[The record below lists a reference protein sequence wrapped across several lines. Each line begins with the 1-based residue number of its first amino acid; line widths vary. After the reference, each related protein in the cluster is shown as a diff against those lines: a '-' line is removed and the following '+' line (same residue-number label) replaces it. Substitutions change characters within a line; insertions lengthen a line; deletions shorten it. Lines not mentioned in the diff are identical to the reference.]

1 MAFDKF
7 PLWHV
12 SLRHPAG
19 NTPLSEGEPC
29 ITVYKCVI
37 LQIGIFSLSA
47 AVFPRALGS
56 VGRREP
62 ARTPRHKCGPWPRSV
77 ARALRVQSREIW
89 QVTTGMHSEPIEPSR
104 PMRTHVQIKQMSNRL
119 RMSFRILLTA
129 CTDCLPTSC
138 LCLSARAR
146 ALVLVR
152 ARASLCRTIQTIY
165 FHFWACYL
173 LFRLLL

>member
-62 ARTPRHKCGPWPRSV
+62 ARTPRHKCGPWSRSV
-77 ARALRVQSREIW
+77 ARALGVQSREI
-89 QVTTGMHSEPIEPSR
+89 
-104 PMRTHVQIKQMSNRL
+104 
-119 RMSFRILLTA
+119 
-129 CTDCLPTSC
+129 
-138 LCLSARAR
+138 
-146 ALVLVR
+146 
-152 ARASLCRTIQTIY
+152 
-165 FHFWACYL
+165 
-173 LFRLLL
+173 